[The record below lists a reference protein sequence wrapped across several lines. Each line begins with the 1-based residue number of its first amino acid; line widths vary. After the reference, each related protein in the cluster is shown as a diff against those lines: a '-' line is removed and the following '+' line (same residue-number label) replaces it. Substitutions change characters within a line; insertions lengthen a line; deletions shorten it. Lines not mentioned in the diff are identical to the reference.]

1 MAPPLIGITCAWNED
16 EERFYLG
23 RHYVRAVETAG
34 GLPVALPALAREGG
48 VEALLEVLNGL
59 LLAGGGD
66 LDPLHFGEEPL
77 PVTGEI
83 APERDRFELALARG
97 ALRLGLPVL
106 GICRGLQVLNVAAG
120 GTLYQDLA
128 QAVPR
133 PLKHRQQAPGWYATH
148 GLAVAPGSRLAGI
161 LGPGYRRVNSF
172 HHQAVARVAPGFRAA
187 AWAPDGVVE
196 AVEATGPGFALGVQF
211 HAEEMAE
218 RDPGCRALFAALVE
232 AARLF
237 PQGRSDGTRGACRKE

>member
-34 GLPVALPALAREGG
+34 GLPVALPALVREGG
-48 VEALLEVLNGL
+48 VEGLLGVLDGL

-66 LDPLHFGEEPL
+66 LDPFYFGEEPL

-133 PLKHRQQAPGWYATH
+133 PLKHYQQAPRWYATH
-148 GLAVAPGSRLAGI
+148 GFTVAGGSRLAGI
-161 LGPGYRRVNSF
+161 MGAGYRRVNSF
-172 HHQAVARVAPGFRAA
+172 HHQAVARVAPGFRAT

-211 HAEEMAE
+211 HPEGMAE
-218 RDPGCRALFAALVE
+218 QDAGCLALFAALVE

-237 PQGRSDGTRGACRKE
+237 SRGRPGGTTGVCRK